1 MTQKDLFL
9 VANKGFIMRNSQGLT
24 LLELMVSL
32 SIVSALLII
41 ALPNYQDFI
50 IKMRVDNEIH
60 QLQRLLL
67 VTRNNAINSGS
78 NTILC
83 PLDGGTICNGD
94 WNSELSIF
102 IDLNDNQQFDSISER
117 LILTK
122 EGIDKG
128 EVEDYS
134 VNINAGNLAIAE
146 NRSEKHLTLEAYPNK
161 RSIDVNWL
169 TNSGYS
175 RDEYVLDNI
184 YNISLKTPH

>member
-1 MTQKDLFL
+1 
-9 VANKGFIMRNSQGLT
+9 MRNSQGLT

-32 SIVSALLII
+32 SIVSALLIF
-41 ALPNYQDFI
+41 ALPSYQDFI

-83 PLDGGTICNGD
+83 PLEGGTICNGD

-122 EGIDKG
+122 EGISHGDKLLYAKFRDK
-128 EVEDYS
+128 VTY
-134 VNINAGNLAIAE
+134 APTGNLSGLSNGTFRYCPTNKYELARGIILAISGRFYLSTDSNLDGIEE
-146 NRSEKHLTLEAYPNK
+146 NRSGKP
-161 RSIDVNWL
+161 
-169 TNSGYS
+169 
-175 RDEYVLDNI
+175 LDCE
-184 YNISLKTPH
+184 